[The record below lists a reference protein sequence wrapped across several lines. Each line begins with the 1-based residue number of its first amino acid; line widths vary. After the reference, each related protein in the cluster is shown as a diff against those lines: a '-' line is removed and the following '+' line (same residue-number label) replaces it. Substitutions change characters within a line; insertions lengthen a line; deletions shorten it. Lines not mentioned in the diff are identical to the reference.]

1 MTVTKISYLFNVLNL
16 IGKEWYG
23 EKSCTRGLNKRT
35 PLPIVRP
42 QTIPA

>member
-23 EKSCTRGLNKRT
+23 EKAA
-35 PLPIVRP
+35 PED
-42 QTIPA
+42 